1 MPDTKKRR
9 IRTYVLLELG
19 EFLLLIFFLV
29 MISYFIRI
37 PLWVIIAIPAGKFL
51 KFLFVYP
58 IVRRSI
64 KQPLH
69 SGIESLIGMR
79 GLTVEAIDPEGYI
92 NARGELWRAVSN
104 DASIPAGAKVE
115 VCGLD
120 KTKLVLRSL
129 E

>member
-1 MPDTKKRR
+1 
-9 IRTYVLLELG
+9 
-19 EFLLLIFFLV
+19 
-29 MISYFIRI
+29 MISYFIPI
-37 PLWVIIAIPAGKFL
+37 PLWVVIAIPAGKFL
-51 KFLFVYP
+51 KFLIVYP
-58 IVRRSI
+58 IVRQSV
-64 KQPLH
+64 KQPLR

-79 GLTVEAIDPEGYI
+79 GLTVEAIDPEGYV

-120 KTKLVLRSL
+120 RTKLVLRSL